1 MNESPMSPL
10 GPDPRSDA
18 GARPAPPWT
27 RTMDDREPERLVAAM
42 AAGEEGAL
50 ERLYDLFSGAVFS
63 VASGILGND
72 DDASEVTL
80 DAFTHA
86 WIRAADFDGG
96 RGSVATWLTVL
107 TRSRAL
113 DRVRARRSR
122 RARVE
127 KAAAREGGRP
137 AMGSGPRPVDGLVE
151 TRERRGHLHTAL
163 KGLSEAQRRAIELA
177 FYEGLSHTQIAR
189 RLEVPLGTIKT
200 RIRTGLR
207 RLREILGPS
216 YSGEW
221 S

>member
-1 MNESPMSPL
+1 
-10 GPDPRSDA
+10 
-18 GARPAPPWT
+18 
-27 RTMDDREPERLVAAM
+27 MDDPEPQVLVAAM
-42 AAGEEGAL
+42 AAGEERAL
-50 ERLYDLFSGAVFS
+50 EQLFDRFSGAVYS
-63 VASGILGND
+63 VAFAILGND
-72 DDASEVTL
+72 ADASEVTL

-86 WIRAADFDGG
+86 WIRAADFDGR

-113 DRVRARRSR
+113 DRIRARRSR
-122 RARVE
+122 LARVE
-127 KAAAREGGRP
+127 KASAREGGRP
-137 AMGSGPRPVDGLVE
+137 AMGSGPEPVDGVVE

-163 KGLSEAQRRAIELA
+163 KGLSGVQRRAIELA

-189 RLEVPLGTIKT
+189 RLGVPLGTIKT

-207 RLREILGPS
+207 KLRDILGPS